1 MSSQHPI
8 GTESSR
14 SYAKAYSLHYSHRD
28 LLGALTAYDHVI
40 EQHPTSPEA
49 DYSRSQMYNI
59 VRSVIPA
66 SRLLASQVELARRT
80 LQQAD
85 DAPLAGNDPSRPK
98 E

>member
-14 SYAKAYSLHYSHRD
+14 SYAAAYALHYSQRD
-28 LLGALTAYDHVI
+28 LLGALTAYDHLI
-40 EQHPTSPEA
+40 ERHPTSPEA
-49 DYSRSQMYNI
+49 DYSRSQMHNI

-66 SRLLASQVELARRT
+66 SQLLASQVELARRA
-80 LQQAD
+80 LQEV
-85 DAPLAGNDPSRPK
+85 DAPLAGDDPSRPK